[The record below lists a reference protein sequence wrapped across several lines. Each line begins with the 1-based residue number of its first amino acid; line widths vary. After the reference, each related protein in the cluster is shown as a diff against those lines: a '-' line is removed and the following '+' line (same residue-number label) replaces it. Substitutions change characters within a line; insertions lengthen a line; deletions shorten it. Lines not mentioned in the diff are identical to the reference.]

1 MNKINVVILGSGGH
15 TRSIINLID
24 KDLYEV
30 LGVFD
35 DSYNLNFKDNFS
47 GTKLI
52 GKLKDIP
59 NNTKVILSVGD
70 NMKREDFFKKYIKNI
85 FNPNLQ
91 HTFSFIE
98 KNTIIGKSN
107 QFFANSYI
115 NSLVKIGDN
124 NILNSGSII
133 EHESKLGNHNH
144 ISVGAIICGRV
155 TIGNNCFIGAGAV
168 IKDQI
173 SICDN
178 VIIGANSLVLKDI
191 VLPGTYIGN
200 PVKKLL

>member
-1 MNKINVVILGSGGH
+1 MNKINIVILGSGGH
-15 TRSIINLID
+15 TRSIINLIN
-24 KDLYEV
+24 KDIYEI

-35 DSYNLNFKDNFS
+35 DSYNLNSKDNFS
-47 GTKLI
+47 GIQLK
-52 GKLKDIP
+52 GSLKDIP
-59 NNTKVILSVGD
+59 NNSKIILSVGD
-70 NMKREDFFKKYIKNI
+70 NMKREEFFKKYKKNI
-85 FNPNLQ
+85 FHPNSQ

-124 NILNSGSII
+124 NILNSGCII

-155 TIGNNCFIGAGAV
+155 NIGDNCFIGAGSV
-168 IKDQI
+168 IKDKI
-173 SICDN
+173 SICNN
-178 VIIGANSLVLKDI
+178 VVIGANSLVINDI
-191 VLPGTYIGN
+191 VLSGVYVGS
-200 PVKKLL
+200 PVKKIS